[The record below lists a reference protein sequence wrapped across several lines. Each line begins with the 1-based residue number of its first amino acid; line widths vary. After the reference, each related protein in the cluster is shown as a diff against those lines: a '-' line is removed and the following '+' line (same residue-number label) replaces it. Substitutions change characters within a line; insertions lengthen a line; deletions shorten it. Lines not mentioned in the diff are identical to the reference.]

1 MSDSKKGSCE
11 KHKKLFSSKKFS
23 VFLDQNSTNDSNAT
37 QTTTT
42 TTAASKPTNKI
53 ELGLLEED
61 DEFEEFETEDWQQD
75 EKESADQK
83 DVNLWEDNWDD
94 DNIEDDFTIQLR
106 LKFFIF

>member
-1 MSDSKKGSCE
+1 MSDSKKGSFE

-23 VFLDQNSTNDSNAT
+23 VILDQNSTNDSNAT
-37 QTTTT
+37 QTTT